1 MSHHRHEVGLIRREL
16 LQLGFSAFVGCQW
29 SSARG
34 QALPENPPSLP
45 KAPGF
50 GRAKSMIVVFQT
62 GAPSHLDTFDLKPN
76 APDGIRSEFQPID
89 TEVPGLTICEHLP
102 QLAARMGRLA
112 VIRSMSHPD
121 NNHLN
126 ATHRLLTG
134 KAQPGAFFDKVA
146 SRDDV
151 PHYASVL
158 DSLRPRNDGIPSGVL
173 LPTFLMEGPLT
184 WPGQTAGYLGA
195 KHDPW
200 QIRSDPNNRRFSVEE
215 LSLPVG
221 FTVDR
226 LTQRQGLLDTLGRE
240 IDQFSARFEQGA
252 DLFRRQRSAAF
263 QLLQARR
270 LAEAFELH
278 RERESVRDRYGRHM
292 FGQSLLLAR
301 RLVEAGVPIVQVNLG
316 RVQNWDSHGDIFR
329 RLRQD
334 LLPPFDK
341 GVTTLLD
348 DLQARGMLDET
359 LVLISGE
366 FGRTPRIG
374 VSGGATVPGRDHWS
388 AVFTSVLAGAG
399 IQGGQTIGASD
410 RIGAYPATR
419 GFSPEDLSATI
430 YHALG
435 LEPETEIHDRL
446 SRPFR
451 ISGGRPIEVLWTGR
465 TV

>member
-1 MSHHRHEVGLIRREL
+1 MSNHRHGIGLIRREM
-16 LQLGFSAFVGCQW
+16 LQLGFSAFLGCQW
-29 SSARG
+29 RLDRAQGASVAEPTPHG
-34 QALPENPPSLP
+34 A
-45 KAPGF
+45 AGF
-50 GRAKSMIVVFQT
+50 GRAKSLIVVFQT
-62 GAPSHLDTFDLKPN
+62 GAPSHLDTFDLKPG
-76 APDGIRSEFQPID
+76 APDGIRSEFRPID
-89 TEVPGLTICEHLP
+89 TDAPGLTVCEHLP
-102 QLAARMGRLA
+102 QLARRMAHLA

-134 KAQPGAFFDKVA
+134 KPQPGAFFDKIA

-173 LPTFLMEGPLT
+173 LPTFLMEGPLV

-200 QIRSDPNNRRFSVEE
+200 QIRSDPNSRLFRVEE
-215 LSLPVG
+215 LGLPVG
-221 FTVDR
+221 FTVER
-226 LTQRQGLLDTLGRE
+226 LEQRQELLKTLGRE
-240 IDQFSARFEQGA
+240 IDRWSSRLEHTA
-252 DLFRRQRSAAF
+252 DPFPRQRSAAF
-263 QLLQARR
+263 QLLKARR
-270 LAEAFELH
+270 LAEGFELH
-278 RERESVRDRYGRHM
+278 REPDSVRDRYGRHM

-341 GVTTLLD
+341 GVSALLD
-348 DLQARGMLDET
+348 DLSERGLLDET
-359 LVLISGE
+359 LVLVTGE

-374 VSGGATVPGRDHWS
+374 VSGGAKIPGRDHWS

-399 IQGGQTIGASD
+399 IQGGQTIGSSD
-410 RIGAYPATR
+410 RIGAYPSTR
-419 GFSPEDLSATI
+419 AFSPEDLSATV

-435 LEPETEIHDRL
+435 IAPETEIHDRL
-446 SRPFR
+446 ARPFR
-451 ISGGRPIEVLWTGR
+451 ISGGRPIEALWSGR
-465 TV
+465 TA